1 MKAIINANIYDYS
14 SYYEDSYIK
23 FEDKIT
29 EVGSM
34 KGFSGADEIT
44 DVRGALVLPGLIN
57 CHTHLYS
64 TFARGMSI
72 PFHPESFMDILQQ
85 LWWRLDSVLTGEAI
99 YSSALSAGIEYIK
112 NGVTTIIDHH
122 ASKSSRGS
130 LALIKKG
137 ICDDLG
143 MRGVFCFETS
153 DRFNVDEAIAENLSF
168 FGSKDGKSTGMFG
181 MHASMTLSEDTMKKI
196 SSAVGKLPV
205 HVHVAESIDD
215 QKDCYKKYSKSIVKR
230 FSDYGILNENSI
242 LAHCL
247 YISPMESMLIAKNKC
262 FAALNPSSNL
272 NNAVGIAD
280 WTTLSALKSS
290 CVLGNDG
297 LGFNIA
303 KEYQNFLFLMKYQ
316 TGSPVG
322 FGNDELKKM
331 IENSYTLASK
341 LLGIKLGKISCGY
354 EADMLVLPY
363 FPFTPIN
370 HGNIFSH
377 VSNGIFDSFHPTD
390 VIAAGEFL
398 MKNSRLKADEAQI
411 NNNSVSIAQKVW
423 DSL

>member
-1 MKAIINANIYDYS
+1 
-14 SYYEDSYIK
+14 
-23 FEDKIT
+23 
-29 EVGSM
+29 
-34 KGFSGADEIT
+34 
-44 DVRGALVLPGLIN
+44 
-57 CHTHLYS
+57 
-64 TFARGMSI
+64 
-72 PFHPESFMDILQQ
+72 
-85 LWWRLDSVLTGEAI
+85 
-99 YSSALSAGIEYIK
+99 
-112 NGVTTIIDHH
+112 
-122 ASKSSRGS
+122 
-130 LALIKKG
+130 
-137 ICDDLG
+137 
-143 MRGVFCFETS
+143 
-153 DRFNVDEAIAENLSF
+153 
-168 FGSKDGKSTGMFG
+168 
-181 MHASMTLSEDTMKKI
+181 
-196 SSAVGKLPV
+196 
-205 HVHVAESIDD
+205 
-215 QKDCYKKYSKSIVKR
+215 
-230 FSDYGILNENSI
+230 
-242 LAHCL
+242 
-247 YISPMESMLIAKNKC
+247 MESMLIAKNKC